1 MIADLLI
8 CLIINSTT
16 KKRAVPIR
24 MNMPDIG
31 TISFKLASSIFRKNR
46 NKLGKSDTLITDR
59 NETIEFFV
67 FNLITLR
74 FLLN

>member
-16 KKRAVPIR
+16 KKRTRPIK
-24 MNMPDIG
+24 MNMPEIG
-31 TISFKLASSIFRKNR
+31 IISIMLASSIFRKNR
-46 NKLGKSDTLITDR
+46 NKLGKSDTLNTDR
-59 NETIEFFV
+59 NETIESLI

-74 FLLN
+74 H